1 MVKPFLKIR
10 MEVEAKVLEKTLN
23 WKTPTIATLI
33 ELIKNYKK
41 LSSSIIYRG
50 IQWNIFSYTTSLEI
64 HFLKGR
70 FLKGTTYILCECYLS
85 LKPHSRNSHVRWMW
99 LKQKSYQTLQN
110 QQLVVFSI
118 FHSINFPS
126 DRLSYPSF
134 FHTYY
139 FFLIGVGTTSNTC
152 IVHA

>member
-23 WKTPTIATLI
+23 WKTPAMAILI
-33 ELIKNYKK
+33 ELKMVKIVFK
-41 LSSSIIYRG
+41 LYLSMHSMKYFQLYHIP
-50 IQWNIFSYTTSLEI
+50 WNPFFE
-64 HFLKGR
+64 R
-70 FLKGTTYILCECYLS
+70 QVLKGTIYILCECYLS

-126 DRLSYPSF
+126 ERLSYPSF